1 MLTRWLRG
9 SILYFRLHRSIPW
22 RRLSRLQ
29 FCNFDTNI
37 LTDVRLAFHLRC
49 RHCLL
54 PASHPRPRPFL
65 DRMHRV
71 LQHKLLS
78 SSHTVHRPCSRLISG
93 RRHATR
99 VRNFHRSST
108 RCLPK
113 GPQNGGDPVESGGE
127 PEPSNE
133 ETRSS
138 APIAGNGQSETA
150 LAKIPPKALTY
161 YGSAAR
167 RHLRRNNAKD
177 SEHPVISPKW
187 FRDANVRLH
196 DESKSAAAS
205 PIQLVLPTP
214 WKGYVGL
221 PKREAKQAEG
231 DLKQEADSD
240 TMKVDSSLQDGVS
253 GDKLGREPVP
263 LPGKRYF
270 VDLPSFTEVYYTAEG
285 LLRLPHPSF
294 AGEVAAEKSH
304 LVLHYPVEGGSFLL
318 DEVVEKLSHRMRCDL
333 VVLDAQ
339 DISELVASSPDL
351 DNPPEEF
358 MHASRLLSY
367 EVYNSKDQRFAP
379 EDYAAEED
387 EDPFELESSGDTN
400 RPKGFRM
407 GRPMIIAKTM
417 NLSDLLG
424 SAVAGSGA
432 RGRSRMSRS
441 FLGGLSGEAS
451 HRPKSPKHI
460 LAPLVDGLVS
470 TPQLMRVL
478 KSAGKTDA
486 GVPDKANEIVESIAA
501 HEDTSRRKGLII
513 HVKDLRS
520 IQDTEFGGQ
529 FLSALYENVQQ
540 RRMSGEPIIII
551 GTEVW
556 NEEAATYSKPRI
568 QDIQKGDQHEIS
580 RNILLSP
587 VAPNTDAKLA
597 LSEDKRRRI
606 RIINMRH
613 LLEQYGQRDV
623 EALLQL
629 PDNFWTLDPTEYLGI
644 SDWSLLETSHL
655 SFGEIH
661 RLSALLAGMSSEEPF
676 GPGRLQ
682 RALRH
687 LTASDQIKFDWA
699 EQGRSKDRPVSD
711 DKTSKL
717 RKTATKHEKH
727 LLGGVIEPDK
737 IKTTFNDVHAP
748 IETIEALK
756 TLTTLSLIRPD
767 AFLYGVLATDK
778 IPGLLLYGPPGTGK
792 TLLAKAVAKES
803 GAAML
808 EVSAAEINDMYV
820 GEGEKNVK
828 ALFSVAKK
836 LSPCVSALSVV
847 ASCCRCPSA

>member
-1 MLTRWLRG
+1 M
-9 SILYFRLHRSIPW
+9 YFMIHSAIPW
-22 RRLSRLQ
+22 RLLPQLQ
-29 FCNFDTNI
+29 SCNFDTKHYDKGSSPF
-37 LTDVRLAFHLRC
+37 LLSC
-49 RHCLL
+49 RHCPL

-93 RRHATR
+93 RRHPTR
-99 VRNFHRSST
+99 VRNFHQSSA

-113 GPQNGGDPVESGGE
+113 GPQNGGNPVESGGE
-127 PEPSNE
+127 LEPSNE

-150 LAKIPPKALTY
+150 LAKIPPKTLTY

-167 RHLRRNNAKD
+167 RHMRRNNAKD
-177 SEHPVISPKW
+177 SGHPIIGPKW

-196 DESKSAAAS
+196 DESKSEAAS

-231 DLKQEADSD
+231 DIRQDSD
-240 TMKVDSSLQDGVS
+240 SDPLKLDSSLQDGVS

-270 VDLPSFTEVYYTAEG
+270 VDLPSFTEIYYTAEG
-285 LLRLPHPSF
+285 LLRLPHQSF
-294 AGEVAAEKSH
+294 AGEAAAEKSH
-304 LVLHYPVEGGSFLL
+304 LILHYPAEGGSFLL

-333 VVLDAQ
+333 VALDAQ
-339 DISELVASSPDL
+339 DISELVASSHDL
-351 DNPPEEF
+351 ENPPEEF

-367 EVYNSKDQRFAP
+367 EVYHNKDQRFAP
-379 EDYAAEED
+379 EDYAAEDD

-460 LAPLVDGLVS
+460 LAPLVEALVS
-470 TPQLMRVL
+470 TPHLMRAL
-478 KSAGKTDA
+478 KSASKTEL
-486 GVPDKANEIVESIAA
+486 GVPDKTNETAESIAA
-501 HEDTSRRKGLII
+501 HEDTSRRKRLII
-513 HVKDLRS
+513 HVRDLRS
-520 IQDTEFGGQ
+520 IQETEFGGQ

-540 RRMSGEPIIII
+540 RRMSGEPVIII
-551 GTEVW
+551 GTEVS
-556 NEEAATYSKPRI
+556 NDEAATYSKARI
-568 QDIQKGDQHEIS
+568 QDIQSGDQHEIS

-587 VAPNTDAKLA
+587 VTPNTDAKLA
-597 LSEDKRRRI
+597 LSEDKRRRT
-606 RIINMRH
+606 RIINVRH
-613 LLEQYGQRDV
+613 LLEQYRQRDMG
-623 EALLQL
+623 ALQQL
-629 PDNFWTLDPTEYLGI
+629 PDNFWTLDPIEYLGI

-661 RLSALLAGMSSEEPF
+661 RLSALLAGMSVEEPF
-676 GPGRLQ
+676 GPGHLQ

-687 LTASDQIKFDWA
+687 LTASDQIKYDWA

-717 RKTATKHEKH
+717 RKTATKHEKR

-748 IETIEALK
+748 TETIEALK
-756 TLTTLSLIRPD
+756 TLTTLSLIRPE
-767 AFLYGVLATDK
+767 AFLYGVLSTDK

-828 ALFSVAKK
+828 ALFSLAKK
-836 LSPCVSALSVV
+836 LSPCVSA
-847 ASCCRCPSA
+847 